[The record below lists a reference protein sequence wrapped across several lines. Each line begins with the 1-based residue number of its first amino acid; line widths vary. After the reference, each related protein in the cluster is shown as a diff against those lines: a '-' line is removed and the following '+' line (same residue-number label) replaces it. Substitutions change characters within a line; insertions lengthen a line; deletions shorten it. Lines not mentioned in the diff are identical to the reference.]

1 MNNFDVIII
10 GSGIGGLISAGILTS
25 RGIKDTVGRETAKLQ
40 VDTLLHSKEMVLL
53 LMLRWIV
60 YQVWLLVS

>member
-1 MNNFDVIII
+1 MNDFDVIII

-25 RGIKDTVGRETAKLQ
+25 RGLRTLLVEKQQTQA
-40 VDTLLHSKEMVLL
+40 DTLLHSKEMVLL

-60 YQVWLLVS
+60 YQVWLLVD